1 MFTPKLAMASD
12 AEDAW
17 TLVDKDATANPD
29 IGHDSKKFTPDPKDG
44 VQDTEKTPQ
53 AVTEINRFMTAAGA
67 VE

>member
-17 TLVDKDATANPD
+17 TLVDKDATATSD
-29 IGHDSKKFTPDPKDG
+29 IGHDSKKFIPDLKDG
-44 VQDTEKTPQ
+44 VQDTEKTSQ